1 MAAGPTGP
9 TGPTGPNF
17 FSADALRNLGKHARD
32 ASSSKP
38 TDESGEVSDSSALS
52 DAAKGLPITKDEKM
66 LQAMK
71 AELSQLDPNSETFLE
86 EATEKLIDSVIEQE
100 YGEAFK
106 GKPGYENL
114 QEKLVNV
121 ILSNPETKD
130 AVEEFYDL
138 LLEIKERQKAF
149 EREEREG
156 EDEEDE
162 YDEES
167 YEEDEES
174 GEYDEE
180 YDEES
185 YEEE

>member
-9 TGPTGPNF
+9 TGPSGPSF
-17 FSADALRNLGKHARD
+17 FSAEALRNLGKQAKA
-32 ASSSKP
+32 ASSSKL

-71 AELSQLDPNSETFLE
+71 AELSQLDPNSETFME

-106 GKPGYENL
+106 EKQGYENL

-121 ILSNPETKD
+121 ILSNPETEE
-130 AVEEFYDL
+130 AVHEFYLL
-138 LLEIKERQKAF
+138 LLEAQRIEEERQAF
-149 EREEREG
+149 EGEDPEG
-156 EDEEDE
+156 EDEEDGE
-162 YDEES
+162 YD
-167 YEEDEES
+167 EDEES
-174 GEYDEE
+174 AEYED
-180 YDEES
+180 ES